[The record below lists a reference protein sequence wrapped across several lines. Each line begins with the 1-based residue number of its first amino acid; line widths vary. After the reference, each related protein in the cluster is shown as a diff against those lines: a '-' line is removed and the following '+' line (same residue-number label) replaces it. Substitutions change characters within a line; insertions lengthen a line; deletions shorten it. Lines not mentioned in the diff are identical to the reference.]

1 VLGLSIHQ
9 AFKFRLQRALG
20 LASVSGSICG
30 SAMARDGQIYLTS
43 LRDERTVYIDG
54 RRVADV
60 TKDPAFANAVASA
73 ARLYDF
79 QVERANI
86 ELMTFRS
93 PTSGGQVNRAWQLP
107 RNYNELVQRRRAL
120 EQWAR
125 LTCGMVGRS
134 PDHVASTLAGFR
146 MGLATFRAYDPAR
159 AAALDDYFTYA
170 RDNDLF
176 LSYVIINPQA
186 DKARS
191 AREQPDA
198 HLVASIVDEDT
209 LGITIRGAKMLA
221 TSGVM
226 ANELLVSGF
235 QALQAGDEAYAFT
248 AAVPLSAKGLTLMS
262 RRSYEQN
269 ATSAFDYPLA
279 ARFDENDAVV
289 YFEDVKIPWERVFV
303 CRDLKMAQAQWHDTR
318 AHVFHNYQCMI
329 RLMVK
334 LRFLLGLAR
343 KIAET
348 NNIINYPQV
357 RETLGLMAAKVN
369 NIDALV
375 VAMEAA
381 GEAFEG
387 YYVPNRSM
395 LCTAQVIAQTT
406 YPEIIE
412 GIRTLAGGGLIMLPA
427 SHADFDNPRTNA
439 IIQKTQRSSIASPVE
454 RVKLMKLAWDAVGSE
469 FGSRHLQYEM
479 FYSGA
484 SFVTR
489 GNAFRFFD
497 WGTAKSIVEEFMQ
510 TYDLPAER
518 KLEPA
523 AE

>member
-1 VLGLSIHQ
+1 MAKNGRAYLGSLS
-9 AFKFRLQRALG
+9 
-20 LASVSGSICG
+20 
-30 SAMARDGQIYLTS
+30 DN
-43 LRDERTVYIDG
+43 RTIYIDG

-60 TKDPAFANAVASA
+60 ATDPAFANAVASA

-79 QVERANI
+79 QVDPANL
-86 ELMTFRS
+86 EAMTFRS
-93 PTSGGQVNRAWQLP
+93 PTSGERVNRAWQLP
-107 RNYNELVQRRRAL
+107 RNHAELVERRRAL
-120 EQWAR
+120 EQWAT

-146 MGLATFRAYDPAR
+146 MGLAAFRAYDPAR
-159 AAALDDYFTYA
+159 AKALDDYYTYA

-176 LSYVIINPQA
+176 LSYVIINPQS
-186 DKARS
+186 DKAKS
-191 AREQPDA
+191 AKAQPDE
-198 HLVASIVDEDT
+198 HLVASIVDEDAQ
-209 LGITIRGAKMLA
+209 GITIRGAKMLA

-248 AAVPLSAKGLTLMS
+248 AAVPLAAKGLSLMS

-269 ATSAFDYPLA
+269 ATSTFDYPLA
-279 ARFDENDAVV
+279 SRFDENDAVV
-289 YFEDVKIPWERVFV
+289 YFDDVTIPWERVFV
-303 CRDLKMAQAQWHDTR
+303 CKDLKMAQAQWHDTR

-329 RLMVK
+329 RLTVK

-369 NIDALV
+369 NIEALV

-387 YYVPNRSM
+387 YFVPNRSM
-395 LCTAQVIAQTT
+395 LCTAQVVAQTT
-406 YPEIIE
+406 YPEIVE
-412 GIRTLAGGGLIMLPA
+412 GIRTLSGGGLIMLPA
-427 SHADFDNPRTNA
+427 SHADFEAPSTNA
-439 IIQKTQRSSIASPVE
+439 IIHKTQRSTIASSVD

-479 FYSGA
+479 FYSGPT
-484 SFVTR
+484 FVTR
-489 GNAFRFFD
+489 GNSFRFFD
-497 WGTAKSIVEEFMQ
+497 WDMVKGLVEDFMES
-510 TYDLPAER
+510 YDLPGQKP
-518 KLEPA
+518 KLSSA

>member
-1 VLGLSIHQ
+1 MAKDGRAYLG
-9 AFKFRLQRALG
+9 
-20 LASVSGSICG
+20 
-30 SAMARDGQIYLTS
+30 S
-43 LRDERTVYIDG
+43 LNDNRTIYIDG

-60 TKDPAFANAVASA
+60 ATDPAFANAVASA

-79 QVERANI
+79 QADPANL
-86 ELMTFRS
+86 EAMTFRS
-93 PTSGGQVNRAWQLP
+93 PTSGERVNRAWQLP
-107 RNYNELVQRRRAL
+107 RNHAELVERRRAL
-120 EQWAR
+120 EQWAT

-146 MGLATFRAYDPAR
+146 MGLAAFRAYDPAR
-159 AAALDDYFTYA
+159 AKALDDYYTYA

-176 LSYVIINPQA
+176 LSYVIINPQS
-186 DKARS
+186 DKAKS
-191 AREQPDA
+191 AKAQPDE
-198 HLVASIVDEDT
+198 HLVASIVDEDAQ
-209 LGITIRGAKMLA
+209 GITIRGAKMLA

-248 AAVPLSAKGLTLMS
+248 AAVPLAAKGLSLMS

-269 ATSAFDYPLA
+269 ATSTFDYPLA
-279 ARFDENDAVV
+279 SRFDENDAVV
-289 YFEDVKIPWERVFV
+289 YFDDVKIPWERVFV
-303 CRDLKMAQAQWHDTR
+303 CKDLKMAQAQWHDTR

-329 RLMVK
+329 RLTVK
-334 LRFLLGLAR
+334 LKFLLGLAR

-369 NIDALV
+369 NVEALV

-387 YYVPNRSM
+387 YFVPNRSM

-406 YPEIIE
+406 YPEIVE
-412 GIRTLAGGGLIMLPA
+412 GIRTLSGGGLIMLPA
-427 SHADFDNPRTNA
+427 SHADFAAPSTNA
-439 IIQKTQRSSIASPVE
+439 IIHKTQRSPIASSVE

-479 FYSGA
+479 FYSGPA
-484 SFVTR
+484 FVTR
-489 GNAFRFFD
+489 GNSFRFFD
-497 WGTAKSIVEEFMQ
+497 WEMVKGLVEDFMES
-510 TYDLPAER
+510 YDLPGQR
-518 KLEPA
+518 PKLSLA

>member
-1 VLGLSIHQ
+1 MAKDGRAYLG
-9 AFKFRLQRALG
+9 
-20 LASVSGSICG
+20 
-30 SAMARDGQIYLTS
+30 S
-43 LRDERTVYIDG
+43 LKDNRTIYIDG

-60 TKDPAFANAVASA
+60 TTDPAFANAVASA

-79 QVERANI
+79 QADPANL
-86 ELMTFRS
+86 EAMTFRS
-93 PTSGGQVNRAWQLP
+93 PTIGERVNRAWQLP
-107 RNYNELVQRRRAL
+107 RNHAELVERRRAL
-120 EQWAR
+120 EQWAT

-146 MGLATFRAYDPAR
+146 MGLSAFRAYDPAR
-159 AAALDDYFTYA
+159 AKALDDYYTYA

-176 LSYVIINPQA
+176 LSYVIINPQS
-186 DKARS
+186 DKAKS
-191 AREQPDA
+191 AKAQPDE
-198 HLVASIVDEDT
+198 HLVASIVDEDAQ
-209 LGITIRGAKMLA
+209 GITIRGAKMLA

-248 AAVPLSAKGLTLMS
+248 AAVPLAAEGLSLMS

-269 ATSAFDYPLA
+269 ATSTFDYPLA
-279 ARFDENDAVV
+279 SRFDENDAVV
-289 YFEDVKIPWERVFV
+289 YFDDVKIPWDRVFV
-303 CRDLKMAQAQWHDTR
+303 CKDLKMAQAQWHDTR

-329 RLMVK
+329 RLTVK
-334 LRFLLGLAR
+334 LKFLLGLAR

-369 NIDALV
+369 NIEALV

-387 YYVPNRSM
+387 YFVPNRSM
-395 LCTAQVIAQTT
+395 LCTAQVVAQTT
-406 YPEIIE
+406 YPEIVE
-412 GIRTLAGGGLIMLPA
+412 SIRTLSGGGLIMLPA
-427 SHADFDNPRTNA
+427 SHADFEAPRTNA
-439 IIQKTQRSSIASPVE
+439 IIHKTQRSPIASSVE

-479 FYSGA
+479 FYSGPT
-484 SFVTR
+484 FVTR
-489 GNAFRFFD
+489 GNSFRFFD
-497 WGTAKSIVEEFMQ
+497 WDMVKGLVEDFMES
-510 TYDLPAER
+510 YDLPSQKP
-518 KLEPA
+518 KLSSA

>member
-1 VLGLSIHQ
+1 
-9 AFKFRLQRALG
+9 
-20 LASVSGSICG
+20 
-30 SAMARDGQIYLTS
+30 MAKDGQAYLKS
-43 LRDERTVYIDG
+43 LRDDRCIYIDG
-54 RRVADV
+54 RRVNDV
-60 TKDPAFANAVASA
+60 AKDAAFAQATASA

-79 QVERANI
+79 QAEPANLA
-86 ELMTFRS
+86 LMTFRS
-93 PTSGGQVNRAWQLP
+93 STSGGQVNRAWQLP
-107 RNYNELVQRRRAL
+107 RNHDELVTRRRAL
-120 EQWAR
+120 EQWAN

-146 MGLATFRAYDPAR
+146 MGLSAFRHYDPAR

-186 DKARS
+186 DKAKS

-198 HLVASIVDEDT
+198 QLVASIVDEDSH
-209 LGITIRGAKMLA
+209 GITVRGAKMLA

-262 RRSYEQN
+262 RRSYEQ
-269 ATSAFDYPLA
+269 SASSTFDYPLA
-279 ARFDENDAVV
+279 SRFDENDAVV
-289 YFEDVKIPWERVFV
+289 YFEDVKIPWDRVFV
-303 CRDLKMAQAQWHDTR
+303 YRDLKMAQAQWHETR

-329 RLMVK
+329 RLKVK
-334 LRFLLGLAR
+334 LQFLLGLAR

-357 RETLGLMAAKVN
+357 RETLGLLAAKVN
-369 NIDALV
+369 NIEALV
-375 VAMEAA
+375 IAMEAA
-381 GEAFEG
+381 GESFEG
-387 YYVPNRSM
+387 YFVPNRSM
-395 LCTAQVIAQTT
+395 LCTAQVVAQTT
-406 YPEIIE
+406 YPEIVE

-427 SHADFDNPRTNA
+427 SHADFENPTTST
-439 IIQKTQRSSIASPVE
+439 IIQKTQRSPIAPPQE

-489 GNAFRFFD
+489 GNAFRFYD
-497 WGTAKSIVEEFMQ
+497 WATAKNAVEDFMES
-510 TYDLPAER
+510 YGLPAAQ

>member
-1 VLGLSIHQ
+1 
-9 AFKFRLQRALG
+9 
-20 LASVSGSICG
+20 
-30 SAMARDGQIYLTS
+30 MAKDGQAYLTS
-43 LRDERTVYIDG
+43 LRDGRSIYIDG

-60 TKDPAFANAVASA
+60 TQDPAFANAVASA

-79 QVERANI
+79 QAEPANI
-86 ELMTFRS
+86 EQMTFRS

-107 RNYNELVQRRRAL
+107 RYYEELLQRRRAL

-146 MGLATFRAYDPAR
+146 MGLAAFRAYDPAR
-159 AAALDDYFTYA
+159 AAALDHYFSYA
-170 RDNDLF
+170 RDSDLF

-186 DKARS
+186 DKAKS
-191 AREQPDA
+191 ARDQPDA
-198 HLVASIVDEDT
+198 QLVASVVDEDAN
-209 LGITIRGAKMLA
+209 GITIRGAKMLA
-221 TSGVM
+221 TGGVM

-235 QALQAGDEAYAFT
+235 QALQPGDEAYAFT
-248 AAVPLSAKGLTLMS
+248 AAVPLSTRGLSLMS

-279 ARFDENDAVV
+279 SRFDENDAVV
-289 YFEDVKIPWERVFV
+289 YFEDVKIPWDRVFV

-329 RLMVK
+329 RLKVK
-334 LRFLLGLAR
+334 LQFLLGLAR

-357 RETLGLMAAKVN
+357 RETLGLLAAKVN
-369 NIDALV
+369 NIEALV

-381 GEAFEG
+381 GESFEG
-387 YYVPNRSM
+387 YYVPNRSI

-406 YPEIIE
+406 YPEIVE

-427 SHADFDNPRTNA
+427 SHADFESPITNA
-439 IIQKTQRSSIASPVE
+439 IIRKTLRSPIADSVE

-497 WGTAKSIVEEFMQ
+497 WPAVKGFVEEFMA
-510 TYDLPAER
+510 TYDLPSAQ
-518 KLEPA
+518 KLKSA

>member
-1 VLGLSIHQ
+1 
-9 AFKFRLQRALG
+9 
-20 LASVSGSICG
+20 
-30 SAMARDGQIYLTS
+30 MARDGRAYLGS
-43 LRDERTVYIDG
+43 LRDNRSIYIDG
-54 RRVADV
+54 RLVSDV
-60 TKDPAFANAVASA
+60 TTDPAFANAVASA

-79 QVERANI
+79 QADPTNVDA
-86 ELMTFRS
+86 MTFRS
-93 PTSGGQVNRAWQLP
+93 PTSGRPVNRAWQLP
-107 RNYNELVQRRRAL
+107 RNHAELVERRRAL
-120 EQWAR
+120 EQWAT

-146 MGLATFRAYDPAR
+146 MGLSAFRAYDPAR
-159 AAALDDYFTYA
+159 AKALDDYFTYA

-176 LSYVIINPQA
+176 LSYVIINPQS
-186 DKARS
+186 DKAKS
-191 AREQPDA
+191 ARGQPDEQ
-198 HLVASIVDEDT
+198 LVASIVDEDAQ
-209 LGITIRGAKMLA
+209 GITIRGAKMLA

-235 QALQAGDEAYAFT
+235 QSLQAGDEAYAFT
-248 AAVPLSAKGLTLMS
+248 AAVPLSAKGLSLMS

-269 ATSAFDYPLA
+269 ATSTFDYPLSS
-279 ARFDENDAVV
+279 RFDENDAVV
-289 YFEDVKIPWERVFV
+289 YFEDVKIPWDRVFV
-303 CRDLKMAQAQWHDTR
+303 CKDLKMAQAQWHDTR
-318 AHVFHNYQCMI
+318 AHVLHNYQCMI
-329 RLMVK
+329 RLTVK
-334 LRFLLGLAR
+334 LKFLLGLAR

-369 NIDALV
+369 NIEALV

-381 GEAFEG
+381 GEPFEG

-395 LCTAQVIAQTT
+395 LCTAQVVAQTT
-406 YPEIIE
+406 YPEIVE
-412 GIRTLAGGGLIMLPA
+412 AIRTLSGGGLIMVP
-427 SHADFDNPRTNA
+427 SSYADFEVPKTNA
-439 IIQKTQRSSIASPVE
+439 IIHKTQRSPVASSVE

-479 FYSGA
+479 FYSGP

-497 WGTAKSIVEEFMQ
+497 WNMVKGLVETFMDS
-510 TYDLPAER
+510 YDLPSHEQ
-518 KLEPA
+518 KLKPA

>member
-1 VLGLSIHQ
+1 MADPNV
-9 AFKFRLQRALG
+9 
-20 LASVSGSICG
+20 SVATAEGIKPSVDSSWICG
-30 SAMARDGQIYLTS
+30 SAMAKDGQAYLKS
-43 LRDERTVYIDG
+43 LHDCRSIYIDG

-60 TKDPAFANAVASA
+60 ATDAAFANAVLSA

-79 QVERANI
+79 QAEPGN
-86 ELMTFRS
+86 LDMMTFRS
-93 PTSGGQVNRAWQLP
+93 PTSGGEVNRAWQLP
-107 RNYNELVQRRRAL
+107 RNLAELVKRRQAL
-120 EQWAR
+120 EAWAG
-125 LTCGMVGRS
+125 LTCGMAGRS

-159 AAALDDYFTYA
+159 AAALDSYFTYA

-186 DKARS
+186 DKSKS
-191 AREQPDA
+191 AREQPDVQ
-198 HLVASIVDEDT
+198 LVASVVDEDSS
-209 LGITIRGAKMLA
+209 GITIRGAKMLA

-248 AAVPLSAKGLTLMS
+248 AAIPLATKGLSLMS
-262 RRSYEQN
+262 RRSYE
-269 ATSAFDYPLA
+269 ASASSAFDYPLA
-279 ARFDENDAVV
+279 SRFDENDAVV
-289 YFEDVKIPWERVFV
+289 YFEDVRIPWERVFV
-303 CRDLKMAQAQWHDTR
+303 YRDLKMAQAQWHETR

-329 RLMVK
+329 RLKVK

-348 NNIINYPQV
+348 NAIIGYPQV

-369 NIDALV
+369 NIEALV
-375 VAMEAA
+375 VAMEAE
-381 GEAFEG
+381 GEAFQG

-395 LCTAQVIAQTT
+395 LCAAQVIAQTT

-427 SHADFDNPRTNA
+427 SYADFEAPATNA
-439 IIQKTQRSSIASPVE
+439 IIQKTQRSPIAGPIE

-497 WGTAKSIVEEFMQ
+497 WDSVKGGVDDFMA
-510 TYDLPAER
+510 TYDLPANS
-518 KLEPA
+518 KLKPA

>member
-1 VLGLSIHQ
+1 MATAKNGQ
-9 AFKFRLQRALG
+9 A
-20 LASVSGSICG
+20 
-30 SAMARDGQIYLTS
+30 YLTS
-43 LRDERTVYIDG
+43 LRDGRSVYIDG

-60 TKDPAFANAVASA
+60 TGDKAFTNAVASA

-79 QVERANI
+79 QAEPANI
-86 ELMTFRS
+86 EQMTFRS

-107 RNYNELVQRRRAL
+107 RNYEELLQRRRAL

-146 MGLATFRAYDPAR
+146 MGLAAFRAYDPAR
-159 AAALDDYFTYA
+159 AAALDHYFTYA

-186 DKARS
+186 DKAKS
-191 AREQPDA
+191 ARDQPDA
-198 HLVASIVDEDT
+198 QLVASVVDEDAN
-209 LGITIRGAKMLA
+209 GITIRGAKMLA

-235 QALQAGDEAYAFT
+235 QALQPGDEAYAFT
-248 AAVPLSAKGLTLMS
+248 AAVPLSTKGLTLMS

-269 ATSAFDYPLA
+269 ATSLFDYPLA
-279 ARFDENDAVV
+279 SRFDENDAVV
-289 YFEDVKIPWERVFV
+289 YFEDVKIPWDRVFV

-329 RLMVK
+329 RLKVK
-334 LRFLLGLAR
+334 LQFLLGLAR

-357 RETLGLMAAKVN
+357 RETLGLLAAKVN
-369 NIDALV
+369 NIEALV
-375 VAMEAA
+375 VAMETA
-381 GEAFEG
+381 GESFEG

-406 YPEIIE
+406 YPEVVE

-427 SHADFDNPRTNA
+427 SHADFESPITNA
-439 IIQKTQRSSIASPVE
+439 IIRKTQRSPITNSVE

-497 WGTAKSIVEEFMQ
+497 WPAVKGFVEEFMT
-510 TYDLPAER
+510 TYDLPTAQ
-518 KLEPA
+518 KLKPA